1 MSTTTSPLLAVE
13 NIQVYY
19 GKSHILHG
27 VSFEIQPRQILA
39 LLGRNGVGK
48 TTTIQAILGLPS
60 PRSGNIA
67 LRGEPISG
75 LPMHE
80 IVRLG
85 VGWVPQGR
93 RIFATLTVE
102 ENLLLAKT
110 KARQGSWTLERIY
123 HQFPVLQTYRRKA
136 GGKLSGGEQQMLAIA
151 RALIQNPDLLLMDE
165 PSEGLAP
172 IMADKIAEIVKQLV
186 VDGCSI
192 LIVEQNLS
200 FTLALA
206 KEVLVMSKGKIVF
219 SGTAEMLS
227 NDQEVCRQ
235 FLGVSAHVEDSL
247 P

>member
-1 MSTTTSPLLAVE
+1 
-13 NIQVYY
+13 
-19 GKSHILHG
+19 
-27 VSFEIQPRQILA
+27 
-39 LLGRNGVGK
+39 
-48 TTTIQAILGLPS
+48 
-60 PRSGNIA
+60 
-67 LRGEPISG
+67 
-75 LPMHE
+75 MHE

-93 RIFATLTVE
+93 RIFSTLTVE

-123 HQFPVLQTYRRKA
+123 HQFPVLQAYRRKP

-172 IMADKIAEIVKQLV
+172 IMADKVAEIVKQLV

-235 FLGVSAHVEDSL
+235 FLGVSAHVDESL